1 MVRLSLVCCWLYP
14 VIVEMWMP
22 PVELLFLEWKSY
34 NRHKDFVTGQKAL
47 AEGLVWA
54 SLLSLVLKRRLA

>member
-1 MVRLSLVCCWLYP
+1 
-14 VIVEMWMP
+14 MWMP

-34 NRHKDFVTGQKAL
+34 NRHKDFVTGQKAH

-54 SLLSLVLKRRLA
+54 KSAVAGVEAPSGVTWWLPIF